1 MQMLMQ
7 MHMMMMM
14 LMLMGRKITAVEMFR
29 LKRA

>member
-1 MQMLMQ
+1 MHMLMQ
-7 MHMMMMM
+7 MHMMMM

>member
-7 MHMMMMM
+7 MHMMMM